1 MEGHR
6 WLSVT
11 SAYNS
16 NPWWAPRYIPSSRT
30 ISLPAKTVSRPP
42 FRPRTQ
48 ESSSWGAQPKDV
60 RFLTPPP
67 QPLARLLSL
76 MARRANRNDY
86 NNDHTYLVSPFPSSS
101 FGSMHSPHLEKNITL
116 RGEEERVVINRCELA
131 SKRMHLRFS
140 KKKKKRRRVAF
151 ERKAAARGF
160 SRGQDI
166 NRQTL
171 LSSHTHAPPNQSCS
185 PFSACH
191 VLAQLPL
198 IFRRRYADLKR
209 IVKVGEIWLVG
220 NRE

>member
-140 KKKKKRRRVAF
+140 KKKRRRR
-151 ERKAAARGF
+151 RKGWRSKGKQPQGDFQGDKILTGWRYCRATPTPLLIRAALHFLPA
-160 SRGQDI
+160 
-166 NRQTL
+166 TC
-171 LSSHTHAPPNQSCS
+171 SHN
-185 PFSACH
+185 
-191 VLAQLPL
+191 
-198 IFRRRYADLKR
+198 FRWYS
-209 IVKVGEIWLVG
+209 VVVTPT
-220 NRE
+220 